1 MNDKIDFAAGFALP
15 RRDRILTG
23 GGWLRDLA
31 LALAIAVTSSLL
43 GTIGD
48 AHPQQRPI
56 QQSADTGSPA
66 PIGPAVTKSTA
77 K

>member
-1 MNDKIDFAAGFALP
+1 VNNKIDFATIFALP
-15 RRDRILTG
+15 RRDRIPTG

-31 LALAIAVTSSLL
+31 PALAIVVASSLL
-43 GTIGD
+43 GMIGD